1 MRTPSIWIR
10 FIEPSWNGRA
20 RRGHMHE
27 VSKRQLLPIHFD
39 LPRHVIP
46 LQTFIETAENAGRI
60 AEVINQ
66 ELFGGSFTLEVV
78 IVPPEEGTF
87 LSRLGF
93 VVTAVSIFVGTAII
107 AGPLGDFGSGMFE
120 EIVSKDASDV
130 GKDLVK
136 GVRAAFEELTSTSE
150 DKEAKCAAA
159 SIVTV
164 AAVKWIL
171 QEDNDDLET
180 LPMAPALKDALIA
193 KRRFYDACKE
203 VPDLKSIGFSERPTF
218 PIKRSDFQRISQV
231 PEGMDDDEWRVA
243 IENITGTSPN
253 WNRKDT
259 ARTWKGI
266 DQDGH
271 ARFFVIRDERFWE
284 MVLRGD
290 LNPRIAD
297 SMRVQ
302 WAYRQGPK
310 RRKNHVVLRVLEFN
324 GVKVSDQMADA
335 ELRPFLDS
343 FKRVRNDQ
351 LSLLDDVP

>member
-1 MRTPSIWIR
+1 MQDIR
-10 FIEPSWNGRA
+10 IG
-20 RRGHMHE
+20 
-27 VSKRQLLPIHFD
+27 QLLPIHFD

-78 IVPPEEGTF
+78 IVPPEEGSF
-87 LSRLGF
+87 LSQLGI
-93 VVTAVSIFVGTAII
+93 VVTAVGIFVAGAIVS
-107 AGPLGDFGSGMFE
+107 GPLGDFGSGIFE

-136 GVRAAFEELTSTSE
+136 GVRAAFEELKSSSE
-150 DKEAKCAAA
+150 DREAKCVAA
-159 SIVTV
+159 SVVTV

-171 QEDNDDLET
+171 QEDNEQLET
-180 LPMAPALKDALIA
+180 LPIAPVLRDAFAA

-203 VPDLKSIGFSERPTF
+203 VPDLKALGFSQEPNF
-218 PIKRSDFQRISQV
+218 PIKRSDFQRLSQISDG
-231 PEGMDDDEWRVA
+231 PDDDEWRVA
-243 IENITGTSPN
+243 IENIIGTSPN
-253 WNRKDT
+253 WNRNDT
-259 ARTWKGI
+259 ARNWKGA

-284 MVLRGD
+284 MVFRGN

-302 WAYRQGPK
+302 WAYKQGPK
-310 RRKNHVVLRVLEFN
+310 RRKNYIVLRVLEFN
-324 GVKVSDQMADA
+324 GVKVSNQMTDR
-335 ELRPFLDS
+335 ELRPFLDNFQKIQNDEPS
-343 FKRVRNDQ
+343 FF
-351 LSLLDDVP
+351 DDPR

>member
-1 MRTPSIWIR
+1 MQDIKK
-10 FIEPSWNGRA
+10 G
-20 RRGHMHE
+20 
-27 VSKRQLLPIHFD
+27 QLLPIHFD

-78 IVPPEEGTF
+78 IVPPEEGSF
-87 LSRLGF
+87 LSQLGI
-93 VVTAVSIFVGTAII
+93 VVTTVSIFVVGAIVS
-107 AGPLGDFGSGMFE
+107 GPLGDFGSGIFE

-130 GKDLVK
+130 GKELAQ
-136 GVRAAFEELTSTSE
+136 GVRAAFEDLASPTE
-150 DKEAKCAAA
+150 DKEVKCVAA
-159 SIVTV
+159 SVVTV

-171 QEDNDDLET
+171 QEDNEELEA
-180 LPMAPALKDALIA
+180 LPVAQVLRDALVA
-193 KRRFYDACKE
+193 KRRFYEACE
-203 VPDLKSIGFSERPTF
+203 DVPDLKAIGFSRQPTF
-218 PIKRSDFQRISQV
+218 PIKRSDFQRISQI
-231 PEGMDDDEWRVA
+231 PESADDDEWRVV

-259 ARTWKGI
+259 ARNWKGA

-284 MVLRGD
+284 MVFRGD

-302 WAYRQGPK
+302 WAYKQGPK

-324 GVKVSDQMADA
+324 GVKVSNEMTDR

-343 FKRVRNDQ
+343 CRRVQNDEP
-351 LSLLDDVP
+351 SLFDDPR

>member
-1 MRTPSIWIR
+1 MRDIK
-10 FIEPSWNGRA
+10 EG
-20 RRGHMHE
+20 
-27 VSKRQLLPIHFD
+27 QLLPIHFD

-46 LQTFIETAENAGRI
+46 LQTFIDTAENAGRI

-66 ELFGGSFTLEVV
+66 ELFGGSFTFTVV
-78 IVPPEEGTF
+78 IVPSEEGSF
-87 LSRLGF
+87 LSQLGIF
-93 VVTAVSIFVGTAII
+93 VTAVSIFTAGAIVS
-107 AGPLGDFGSGMFE
+107 GPLGDLGSGIFE

-130 GKDLVK
+130 GKELVR
-136 GVRAAFEELTSTSE
+136 GVRAAFEELASTSE
-150 DKEAKCAAA
+150 NREAKCVAA

-171 QEDNDDLET
+171 QEDNEELEA
-180 LPMAPALKDALIA
+180 LPIAPALKDALVA

-203 VPDLKSIGFSERPTF
+203 VSDLKAVGFSRQPTF
-218 PIKRSDFQRISQV
+218 PIKRSDFQRISQI
-231 PEGMDDDEWRVA
+231 PEGADDDEWRVA

-259 ARTWKGI
+259 ARNWKGA

-271 ARFFVIRDERFWE
+271 ARFFIIRDERFWE
-284 MVLRGD
+284 MVFRGE

-302 WAYRQGPK
+302 WAYKQGPK

-324 GVKVSDQMADA
+324 GVKVSNEMTDR

-343 FKRVRNDQ
+343 FQRVQNEEPSFFDEPR
-351 LSLLDDVP
+351 